1 MSPIYHICM
10 KKLNSLIIDIL
21 LLINNLINKKIDVID
36 ITKSILDI
44 LILIFYI
51 SGSIVY
57 LEFIELNFCNLNF
70 YTKRNIKERSKNDTL
85 ISLDDI
91 SINSELSRKD
101 SNEIN

>member
-1 MSPIYHICM
+1 M
-10 KKLNSLIIDIL
+10 KKLNYLIIYIF
-21 LLINNLINKKIDVID
+21 LLINNLINKKIDGID

-44 LILIFYI
+44 LILVFYI
-51 SGSIVY
+51 FGSIVY